1 MEILIVNDDGWG
13 TPGIRLLAKEMTRFG
28 HVTVI
33 APDSPRSGFGACITA
48 TKPIY
53 MQKVESDMADVRVFV
68 TTGTPV
74 DCVKLAVEVVFKG
87 QKPDLLVSGINH
99 GNNCSVNVLYSGT
112 MGACFAG
119 CEHGILSIGFSIDD
133 HSMEVDLQYLQ
144 PWISQITQHL
154 LDEGIPPL
162 VCYNVNAPVGEIAGL
177 RWARSCRGRWTKEM
191 APHTDEEGN
200 TYYMLGG
207 EFVNDEPEAE
217 DTDWWML
224 HHGFISIQP
233 VSIDVTHYASL

>member
-13 TPGIRLLAKEMTRFG
+13 TPGIRLLAQEMSKLGR
-28 HVTVI
+28 VTVI

-48 TKPIY
+48 TKPVYLREEECDIDSV
-53 MQKVESDMADVRVFV
+53 QVFV
-68 TTGTPV
+68 TSGTPV
-74 DCVKLAVEVVFKG
+74 DCVKLAVEVVMKER
-87 QKPDLLVSGINH
+87 KPDLLVSGINH

-119 CEHGILSIGFSIDD
+119 CEHGIVSIGFSIDD
-133 HSMEVDLQYLQ
+133 HSMEVDLSHLK
-144 PWISQITQHL
+144 PWIVEIVQHL
-154 LDEGIPPL
+154 LDEGVPSQ

-191 APHTDEEGN
+191 QPDVDDEGKKC
-200 TYYMLGG
+200 YRLGG

-217 DTDWWML
+217 DTDWWAL
-224 HHGFISIQP
+224 HHGYISIQP
-233 VSIDVTHYASL
+233 VTIDVTHYASL